1 MGCKFNLYGV
11 EKKKKTEK
19 EKEGYK
25 KGKRKRGKVLAEI
38 C

>member
-11 EKKKKTEK
+11 EKKKRMK
-19 EKEGYK
+19 
-25 KGKRKRGKVLAEI
+25 KRKKAKRKGRGREGEVIAEI

>member
-1 MGCKFNLYGV
+1 MGFKFNLYGV
-11 EKKKKTEK
+11 EKKKTEK

>member
-1 MGCKFNLYGV
+1 MDYKFNLYGV
-11 EKKKKTEK
+11 EKKTEK

-25 KGKRKRGKVLAEI
+25 KGKRKRGKVLAET